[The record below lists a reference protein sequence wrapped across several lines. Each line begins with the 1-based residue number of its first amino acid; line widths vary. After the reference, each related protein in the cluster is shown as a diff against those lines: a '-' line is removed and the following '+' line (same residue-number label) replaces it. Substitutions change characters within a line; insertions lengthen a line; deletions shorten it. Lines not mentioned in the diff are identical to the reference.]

1 MAVATVVLYPTPWEG
16 VVFFKYTCD
25 ASPSATSLNL
35 GFVPRFAMGWNVTDK
50 DQMWVWSDGMTAAH
64 VMNITTAA
72 AAVTSNGITAI
83 QQTDGTNHGLTI
95 GTDAALQEASKVF
108 QGFAVR

>member
-1 MAVATVVLYPTPWEG
+1 MFTPVLYPTPWEG

-25 ASPSATSLNL
+25 ASPSTSQLNL
-35 GFVPRFAMGWNVTDK
+35 GFVPRFAMGWNATDK

-64 VMNITTAA
+64 CMTITTAA
-72 AAVTSNGITAI
+72 TAVTSAGVTAV
-83 QQTDGTNHGLTI
+83 QQTDGTNHGLQI